1 MNSIKIQRMAHAC
14 ADIYFDGKKNVSI
27 DLYKHYVTA
36 FIKAYKDKIQ

>member
-1 MNSIKIQRMAHAC
+1 MAMAC
-14 ADIYFDGKKNVSI
+14 ADIYFQGKKSVPL

>member
-1 MNSIKIQRMAHAC
+1 MRNIKIYRMAYAC